1 MKHLFARLSLLLF
14 PPKCVL
20 CGNLLQGQEHDL
32 CHACRTHTPERPH
45 SRKKLPYLANWCAL
59 WYYEDNVR
67 SSLHRYKFRNARSY
81 ASVYG
86 RLLAM
91 KLQKEFAGAFDILTW
106 VPVSPKRRWERG
118 YDQVELLAMAVG
130 CELGITPVCTLQKI
144 RDNPPQSGITGYA
157 QRKANVLG
165 VYKAVEPAALHGKR
179 VLLLDD
185 IITTGATSGECARV
199 LLTAGAKEVICA
211 AIAAAPNE
219 KISR

>member
-1 MKHLFARLSLLLF
+1 MIKILADLLF
-14 PPKCVL
+14 PPKCILCRRVL
-20 CGNLLQGQEHDL
+20 DSGEVDL
-32 CHACRTHTPERPH
+32 CPDCRTDSEERPNG
-45 SRKKLPYLANWCAL
+45 KLKLSFIDSWSTL